1 MALTLKTYVLGP
13 LQNNTAL
20 LADESSRECAVVD
33 PAFGAGEVLEEIRA
47 RGLKLTRILIT
58 HAHFDHI
65 GGVNELITWPA
76 GSVELLMHPDGLL
89 LWQAGGGASAY
100 GYAFQPPELQPRPI
114 QHGDVLRVGAGEV
127 RVLHTPGHAPG
138 HVTFYL
144 PELATALVG
153 DLIFYHG
160 VGRTDL
166 PGGSAQVLIGSI
178 RQQILT
184 LPPETVLIPG
194 HGPFTSVAEELAE
207 NPFL

>member
-1 MALTLKTYVLGP
+1 MTLKLTHYVLGP
-13 LQNNTAL
+13 LQNNTL
-20 LADESSRECAVVD
+20 LLVDESSAECAVVD
-33 PAFGAGEVLEEIRA
+33 PAFGSKEVLKDIQA
-47 RGLKLTRILIT
+47 QGLKLSRILIS

-76 GSVELLMHPDGLL
+76 GGIELLMHPDGLL
-89 LWQAGGGASAY
+89 LWQSGGGAAIY
-100 GYAFQPPELQPRPI
+100 GYAFDPPDLQPRPL
-114 QHGDVLRVGAGEV
+114 QHGETIHLGESEIH
-127 RVLHTPGHAPG
+127 VLHTPGHAPG
-138 HVTFYL
+138 HTAFYL
-144 PELATALVG
+144 PELSTALVG

-166 PGGSAQVLIGSI
+166 PGGSARVLIESI

-194 HGPFTSVAEELAE
+194 HGPFTTVAEELAE